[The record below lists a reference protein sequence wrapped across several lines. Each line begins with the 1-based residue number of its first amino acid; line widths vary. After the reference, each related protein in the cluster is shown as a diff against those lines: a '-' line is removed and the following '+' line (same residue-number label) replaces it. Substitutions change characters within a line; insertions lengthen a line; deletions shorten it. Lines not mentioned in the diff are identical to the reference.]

1 MQSEITNRKLGIE
14 IEVVVPI
21 IGQGEGRDVQDLLA
35 RVLSNHGI
43 PAVSRGYTRH
53 AIPTGCLLA
62 IEHDASLQD
71 ETRYQGLRWSK
82 LEIKTAPMSWSEL
95 ERILPPA
102 LDIIRYF
109 GARVNH
115 SCGLHVHHH
124 LPEVIDRPL
133 VVRNL
138 QHLWWRFHEV
148 VSAHRYHS
156 ARRAAAGD
164 RAGSRGRVQ
173 WVDLGVLRRRAAPL
187 WTRRTR
193 PSTT

>member
-71 ETRYQGLRWSK
+71 ETRL
-82 LEIKTAPMSWSEL
+82 
-95 ERILPPA
+95 
-102 LDIIRYF
+102 
-109 GARVNH
+109 
-115 SCGLHVHHH
+115 
-124 LPEVIDRPL
+124 VIDRL
-133 VVRNL
+133 VNEAFL
-138 QHLWWRFHEV
+138 IEV
-148 VSAHRYHS
+148 QTV
-156 ARRAAAGD
+156 AA
-164 RAGSRGRVQ
+164 
-173 WVDLGVLRRRAAPL
+173 L
-187 WTRRTR
+187 
-193 PSTT
+193 